1 MPTDSRV
8 LIDHIRELI
17 ATPSVS
23 SVSPEWDTPNTT
35 VINNLAGRLES
46 AGWQVEIQDIPD
58 KPGKQNLIATLG
70 KDLSNHLDNKEQGT
84 NEAENKVGNQVENKG
99 LVLSGHTDTVPCD
112 DVLWTSDPFTL
123 AEREQR
129 LYGLGSADMKSFLA
143 IAMHAC
149 ANIDPQKLTAPVILL
164 ATADEESSMAGARAL
179 AAAGKPAARY
189 AIIGE
194 PTGLQPIRMHKG
206 IFMESITVKGQSGHS
221 SDPGLGNNALDGMQ
235 TVINELQ
242 TWRDELR
249 TGPLNEAFKVPYST
263 LNLGHIHGGD
273 NPNRICGECELQID
287 LRFVPSL
294 NKAELRA
301 ELHQRLTQ
309 QLRNHDP
316 ELKLT
321 FNSLFDGTQ
330 PMHTKA
336 ESELIKAAEA
346 MTGQQS
352 GAVSYATEAP
362 FLTSLGMDVVVL
374 GPGSIDQAH
383 QPDEFLP
390 LEQIQPT
397 IEIIQGLIKRF
408 CMA

>member
-8 LIDHIRELI
+8 LLEHIRELI

-23 SVSPEWDTPNTT
+23 SVSPEWDTSNAP
-35 VINNLAGRLES
+35 VINGLADRLEA
-46 AGWQVEIQDIPD
+46 AGWQVEIQDIPG
-58 KPGKQNLIATLG
+58 KPGKQNLLATLG
-70 KDLSNHLDNKEQGT
+70 KASNAGEQGS
-84 NEAENKVGNQVENKG
+84 G

-112 DVLWTSDPFTL
+112 STLWTSDPFTL
-123 AEREQR
+123 TERDQR

-143 IAMHAC
+143 IAMAAC
-149 ANIDPQKLTAPVILL
+149 TDIDPQKLTAPVILL

-179 AAAGKPAARY
+179 VDAGKPNARY

-194 PTGLQPIRMHKG
+194 PTDLQPIRMHKG
-206 IFMESITVKGQSGHS
+206 IFMESIRVQGSSGHS
-221 SDPGLGNNALDGMQ
+221 SDPALGNNALDGMQ
-235 TVINELQ
+235 TVITELQ
-242 TWRDELR
+242 AWRDELR
-249 TGPLNEAFKVPYST
+249 AGPLNEAFNVPYST

-287 LRFVPSL
+287 LRFVPGL
-294 NKAELRA
+294 NRRELRA
-301 ELHQRLTQ
+301 ELHQRLQQRLSTQ
-309 QLRNHDP
+309 HPQLN
-316 ELKLT
+316 LA
-321 FNSLFDGTQ
+321 FASLFDGTQ
-330 PMHTKA
+330 PMLTDA
-336 ESELIKAAEA
+336 ESELVKAAEA
-346 MTGQQS
+346 MTGQES

-397 IEIIQGLIKRF
+397 VEIIRKLIKQF
-408 CMA
+408 CMG

>member
-1 MPTDSRV
+1 MPTESRA
-8 LIDHIRELI
+8 LLDHIRELI

-23 SVSPEWDTPNTT
+23 SVSPEWDTPNTP
-35 VINNLAGRLES
+35 VINGLAERLEA
-46 AGWQVEIQDIPD
+46 AGWQVEIQDIPG
-58 KPGKQNLIATLG
+58 KPGKQNLLATLG
-70 KDLSNHLDNKEQGT
+70 KATNSKGHSAGQGIGKGT
-84 NEAENKVGNQVENKG
+84 DKAENSG
-99 LVLSGHTDTVPCD
+99 LVLSGHTDTVPYNAD
-112 DVLWTSDPFTL
+112 LWTSDPFKVT
-123 AEREQR
+123 ERDQR
-129 LYGLGSADMKSFLA
+129 LYGLGTADMKSFLA
-143 IAMHAC
+143 IAMSAC
-149 ANIDPQKLTAPVILL
+149 AGIDPQKLTAPVILL

-179 AAAGKPAARY
+179 VAAGKPNARY

-206 IFMESITVKGQSGHS
+206 IFMESIRVQGQSGHS
-221 SDPGLGNNALDGMQ
+221 SDPGLGHNALDGMH
-235 TVINELQ
+235 TLINELQ
-242 TWRDELR
+242 AWRDELR
-249 TGPLNEAFKVPYST
+249 AGPLNEAFKVPYST

-294 NKAELRA
+294 NRDELRA
-301 ELHQRLTQ
+301 ELHQRLQ
-309 QLRNHDP
+309 QKLSEHDP
-316 ELKLT
+316 ELKLS
-321 FNSLFDGTQ
+321 FASLFDGTQ
-330 PMHTKA
+330 PMFTKP
-336 ESELIKAAEA
+336 ESELVKAAEA

-390 LEQIQPT
+390 LEEIQPT
-397 IEIIQGLIKRF
+397 VEIIRKLIKQF